1 MYQLQHTF
9 FHRHASLI
17 KLLLTDL
24 STALLTSWSG
34 LGIKEDLMPLFEK
47 AGQSPA
53 ELEARLRLHRLPE
66 IGPRRFQTLIDA
78 FGSASAALS
87 APASAWRSL
96 RLPAASAD
104 ARRDPGVRDGAS
116 AALRWLERPGQ
127 HLLMWDNPDYP
138 ALLAEIPDPPP
149 LLFIAGDHSL
159 LDRPQLGMVG
169 SRRASKPGLDTAK
182 SFARSLAG
190 AGFVV
195 TSGLALGID
204 GAAHQGALD
213 AKGATIGVLGTGI
226 EKLYPQRHR
235 QLAATMMAQGGA
247 VVSELP
253 LDAAPH
259 ASNFPRRNR
268 IISGLSLGVLVVEAS
283 VASGSLIT
291 ARLAAEQGR
300 EVYAIP
306 GSIHHPG
313 ARGCHQ
319 LIREGAILVETIDH
333 ILEGLQGWKNLP
345 PSNDTL
351 QSAPRSDHPLL
362 ALLHAAPQTSEAL
375 ALSSGWPLPKVLAA
389 LTELELDSSVACEA
403 GRWFARA
410 P

>member
-1 MYQLQHTF
+1 
-9 FHRHASLI
+9 
-17 KLLLTDL
+17 
-24 STALLTSWSG
+24 
-34 LGIKEDLMPLFEK
+34 MPLFEK
-47 AGQSPA
+47 AARSPA
-53 ELEARLRLHRLPE
+53 EIEARLRLHRLPDV
-66 IGPRRFQTLIDA
+66 GPKRFRTLIDA

-96 RLPAASAD
+96 RLPSACAD
-104 ARRDPGVRDGAS
+104 ARRDADVRDGAS
-116 AALRWLERPGQ
+116 AALAWLEHPGQ
-127 HLLMWDNPDYP
+127 HLLAWDDPRYP

-149 LLFIAGDHSL
+149 LLFVAGC
-159 LDRPQLGMVG
+159 LDILERPQLGMVG
-169 SRRASKPGLDTAK
+169 SRRASRPGLDTATA
-182 SFARSLAG
+182 FARSLAG
-190 AGFVV
+190 AGFVI

-213 AKGATIGVLGTGI
+213 VGGSTIGVLGTGL

-235 QLAATMMAQGGA
+235 ALAARMIAQGSA
-247 VVSELP
+247 VISEFP
-253 LDAAPH
+253 LDAGPN

-319 LIREGAILVETIDH
+319 LIRDGATLVETVDH
-333 ILEGLQGWKNLP
+333 ILEGLRGW
-345 PSNDTL
+345 
-351 QSAPRSDHPLL
+351 QVVAPAAEPTSPAAGADPLL
-362 ALLHAAPQTSEAL
+362 AILHAAPHTSEGL
-375 ALSSGWPLPKVLAA
+375 AHSIAWPLPKVLAA
-389 LTELELDSSVACEA
+389 LTELELEGRVSCEA
-403 GRWFARA
+403 GRWFAHA

>member
-1 MYQLQHTF
+1 
-9 FHRHASLI
+9 
-17 KLLLTDL
+17 
-24 STALLTSWSG
+24 
-34 LGIKEDLMPLFEK
+34 MPLFEK
-47 AGQSPA
+47 PAQSPA

-66 IGPRRFQTLIDA
+66 VGSKRFFKLVSA

-96 RLPAASAD
+96 GIPAASAQ
-104 ARRDPGVRDGAS
+104 ARREPDVRDGAS
-116 AALRWLERPGQ
+116 AALAWLERPGQ
-127 HLLMWDNPDYP
+127 HLLMWDDPQYP

-149 LLFIAGDHSL
+149 LLFVAGNL
-159 LDRPQLGMVG
+159 GILDRPQLGMVG
-169 SRRASKPGLDTAK
+169 SRRASRPGLDTAAA
-182 SFARSLAG
+182 FARSLAG
-190 AGFVV
+190 AGFVI

-204 GAAHQGALD
+204 GAAHQAALD
-213 AKGATIGVLGTGI
+213 VGGATIGVLGTGI

-235 QLAATMMAQGGA
+235 ALAARMIGEGSA
-247 VVSELP
+247 VVSEFP
-253 LDAAPH
+253 LDAGPT

-313 ARGCHQ
+313 AKGCHQ
-319 LIREGAILVETIDH
+319 LIRDGAVLVETVDH
-333 ILEGLQGWKNLP
+333 ILETLRGWQVLP
-345 PSNDTL
+345 PSEPASQPSL
-351 QSAPRSDHPLL
+351 FADHALL
-362 ALLHAAPQTSEAL
+362 TLLHAAPHTSEGL
-375 ALSSGWPLPKVLAA
+375 AHSTGWPLPKVLSA
-389 LTELELDSSVACEA
+389 LTELELESRVTCEA

>member
-1 MYQLQHTF
+1 
-9 FHRHASLI
+9 
-17 KLLLTDL
+17 
-24 STALLTSWSG
+24 
-34 LGIKEDLMPLFEK
+34 MPLFQT
-47 AGQSPA
+47 AASSPA

-66 IGPRRFQTLIDA
+66 IGPKRFHKLIDA

-87 APASAWRSL
+87 APASAWRAL
-96 RLPAASAD
+96 GVPTASAE
-104 ARRDPGVRDGAS
+104 ARRNPDIRDGAS
-116 AALRWLERPGQ
+116 AAMAWLERQDQ
-127 HLLMWDNPDYP
+127 HLLMWDDPDYP

-149 LLFIAGDHSL
+149 LLFIAGNRSL

-169 SRRASKPGLDTAK
+169 SRRASKPGMDTAAA
-182 SFARSLAG
+182 FARSLAG
-190 AGFVV
+190 AGFVI

-213 AKGATIGVLGTGI
+213 VGGATIGVLGTGI
-226 EKLYPQRHR
+226 EKLYPQRHKH
-235 QLAATMMAQGGA
+235 LAATMIAQGGA
-247 VVSELP
+247 VISELP
-253 LDAAPH
+253 LDAGPH

-319 LIREGAILVETIDH
+319 LIRDGATLVETIDH
-333 ILEGLQGWKNLP
+333 IMEGLRGWQVLP
-345 PSNDTL
+345 PSNDPKATDL
-351 QSAPRSDHPLL
+351 APAPKQVDHPLL
-362 ALLHAAPQTSEAL
+362 ALLHAAPHTSEAL
-375 ALSSGWPLPKVLAA
+375 AVSSGWPLPKVLSA
-389 LTELELDSSVACEA
+389 LTELELDGCITCEA
-403 GRWFARA
+403 GRWFGRA